1 MLWFTTRRTGMGR
14 STKKWIVIH
23 KEMYR
28 DPQRKYGMYR
38 DPRDVSMLGSRY
50 ILLDSRSMRKQRSMD
65 RCTFM
70 DRLKQ
75 GSVLHNYRDYRDG
88 EIHVSRVSRVSR
100 HRVTR
105 DKPMRDLAF
114 ISPFDSAWIVTLSFV
129 ICPE

>member
-1 MLWFTTRRTGMGR
+1 
-14 STKKWIVIH
+14 
-23 KEMYR
+23 MYG
-28 DPQRKYGMYR
+28 DPQRKYGVYR
-38 DPRDVSMLGSRY
+38 DPWDVSMLGSRY
-50 ILLDSRSMRKQRSMD
+50 VLLDLRSMRKQRSTD

-88 EIHVSRVSRVSR
+88 KTHVLHVSRVSR

-114 ISPFDSAWIVTLSFV
+114 ILPFDSMLIVTEIISIAIKSFV

>member
-1 MLWFTTRRTGMGR
+1 
-14 STKKWIVIH
+14 
-23 KEMYR
+23 MYD
-28 DPQRKYGMYR
+28 DPQRKYGVYR
-38 DPRDVSMLGSRY
+38 DPWDVTMHGSRY
-50 ILLDSRSMRKQRSMD
+50 VLLDLRSMRKQRSTD

-105 DKPMRDLAF
+105 DKPMRDLAL
-114 ISPFDSAWIVTLSFV
+114 ISPFHSAWIVTQIIGTAIESSE
-129 ICPE
+129 IYH